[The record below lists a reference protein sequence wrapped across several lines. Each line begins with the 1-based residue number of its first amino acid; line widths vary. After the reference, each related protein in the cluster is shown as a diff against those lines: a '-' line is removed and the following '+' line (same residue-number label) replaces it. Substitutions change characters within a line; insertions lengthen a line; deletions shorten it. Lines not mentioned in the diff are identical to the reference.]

1 MQQYTTNQHV
11 TEDEIALMSLADDMA
26 SAATTFNA
34 HGYEIFLR
42 AREAFQRTLHKA
54 LEEHTLKER
63 T

>member
-1 MQQYTTNQHV
+1 MQQYINNLQV

-42 AREAFQRTLHKA
+42 AREAFQQTLHKA
-54 LEEHTLKER
+54 LVDHK
-63 T
+63 